1 VLARPECKVLPGPAV
16 YLPARGAAVLRAE
29 EHEAPD
35 AVDTAVGAGG
45 AGAVDDGDGP
55 DGTGTTVDV

>member
-1 VLARPECKVLPGPAV
+1 
-16 YLPARGAAVLRAE
+16 VLRAE

-35 AVDTAVGAGG
+35 AVDTAVTVVGGAR